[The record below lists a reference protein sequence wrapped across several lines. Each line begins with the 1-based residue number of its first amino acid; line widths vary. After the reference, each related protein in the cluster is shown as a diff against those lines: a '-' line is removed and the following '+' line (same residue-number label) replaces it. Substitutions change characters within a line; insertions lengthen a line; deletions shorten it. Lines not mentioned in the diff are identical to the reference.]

1 MYKLGITGGI
11 GSGKTTVSS
20 LLEEKGAIVFNAD
33 KESKIR
39 LKKSISLQHKLIN
52 LFGNAV
58 TDKGHLVLS
67 KLAQVA
73 FSSKLNQDLLNG
85 IMWPEV
91 MILIDQAIISAEDS
105 GVKLFI
111 VDAALIFEAN
121 IQNILDSVLLVSA
134 PEEKRMSRALRR
146 KNLPTS
152 QIQQRM
158 ALQLSE
164 NEKIE
169 KADFVIYNISTL
181 KDLQT
186 EWLFKKISSKRTK
199 IFFNIKF
206 EFQNFLHQKIAEL
219 FFVLIEN
226 TMIESFKI
234 RANEILN

>member
-20 LLEEKGAIVFNAD
+20 LLEERGATVFNAD
-33 KESKIR
+33 KEAKLR
-39 LKKSISLQHKLIN
+39 LQNSISLQHKLIN

-58 TDKGHLVLS
+58 TEKGHLVLS
-67 KLAQVA
+67 KLARVA

-91 MILIDQAIISAEDS
+91 MILIDQKIIQAERNDIQ
-105 GVKLFI
+105 LFI

-121 IQNILDSVLLVSA
+121 LQNLLDSVLLISA

-146 KNLPTS
+146 KNLASS

-158 ALQLSE
+158 TLQLSE

-169 KADFVIYNISTL
+169 KADFVIYNLTTL
-181 KDLQT
+181 DDLQT
-186 EWLFKKISSKRTK
+186 EVDTFYKT
-199 IFFNIKF
+199 
-206 EFQNFLHQKIAEL
+206 
-219 FFVLIEN
+219 LI
-226 TMIESFKI
+226 
-234 RANEILN
+234 L

>member
-11 GSGKTTVSS
+11 GSGKTSVSS
-20 LLEEKGAIVFNAD
+20 LLEEKGAVVFNAD
-33 KESKIR
+33 KELKIR

-52 LFGNAV
+52 LFGNEV
-58 TDKGHLVLS
+58 TNRGHLVLS

-91 MILIDQAIISAEDS
+91 MILIDQAIISAEDK

-121 IQNILDSVLLVSA
+121 LQSFFDNVLLVSA
-134 PEEKRMSRALRR
+134 PEKKRMSRALRR

-164 NEKIE
+164 KEKIE

-186 EWLFKKISSKRTK
+186 EVDIFYKKLK
-199 IFFNIKF
+199 
-206 EFQNFLHQKIAEL
+206 L
-219 FFVLIEN
+219 
-226 TMIESFKI
+226 
-234 RANEILN
+234 

>member
-20 LLEEKGAIVFNAD
+20 LLEERGATVFNAD
-33 KESKIR
+33 KEAKLR
-39 LKKSISLQHKLIN
+39 LQNSISLQHKLIN

-58 TDKGHLVLS
+58 TEKGHLVLS
-67 KLAQVA
+67 KLARVA

-91 MILIDQAIISAEDS
+91 MILIDHKIIQAERNDIQ
-105 GVKLFI
+105 LFI

-121 IQNILDSVLLVSA
+121 LQNLLDSVLLISA

-146 KNLPTS
+146 KNLPSS

-158 ALQLSE
+158 TLQLSE

-169 KADFVIYNISTL
+169 KADFVIYNLTTL
-181 KDLQT
+181 DDLQT
-186 EWLFKKISSKRTK
+186 EVDTFYKT
-199 IFFNIKF
+199 
-206 EFQNFLHQKIAEL
+206 
-219 FFVLIEN
+219 LI
-226 TMIESFKI
+226 
-234 RANEILN
+234 L

>member
-20 LLEEKGAIVFNAD
+20 LLEKRGATVFNAD
-33 KESKIR
+33 KEAKLR
-39 LKKSISLQHKLIN
+39 LQNSISLQHKLIN

-58 TDKGHLVLS
+58 TEKGHLVLS

-73 FSSKLNQDLLNG
+73 FSNRLNQDLLNG

-91 MILIDQAIISAEDS
+91 MILIDQKIIQAERNDIQ
-105 GVKLFI
+105 LFI

-121 IQNILDSVLLVSA
+121 LQNLLDSVLLISA

-146 KNLPTS
+146 KNLPSS

-158 ALQLSE
+158 TLQLSE

-169 KADFVIYNISTL
+169 KADFVIYNLTTL
-181 KDLQT
+181 DDLQT
-186 EWLFKKISSKRTK
+186 EVDTFYKT
-199 IFFNIKF
+199 
-206 EFQNFLHQKIAEL
+206 
-219 FFVLIEN
+219 LI
-226 TMIESFKI
+226 
-234 RANEILN
+234 L

>member
-20 LLEEKGAIVFNAD
+20 LLEERGATVFNAD
-33 KESKIR
+33 KEAKLR
-39 LKKSISLQHKLIN
+39 LQNSISLQHKLIN

-58 TDKGHLVLS
+58 TEKGHLVLS
-67 KLAQVA
+67 KLARVA

-91 MILIDQAIISAEDS
+91 MILIDQEIIQAERNDIQ
-105 GVKLFI
+105 LFI

-121 IQNILDSVLLVSA
+121 LQNLLDSVLLISA

-146 KNLPTS
+146 KNLPSS

-158 ALQLSE
+158 TLQLSE

-169 KADFVIYNISTL
+169 KADFVIYNLTTL
-181 KDLQT
+181 DDLQT
-186 EWLFKKISSKRTK
+186 EVDTFYKT
-199 IFFNIKF
+199 
-206 EFQNFLHQKIAEL
+206 
-219 FFVLIEN
+219 LI
-226 TMIESFKI
+226 
-234 RANEILN
+234 L

>member
-20 LLEEKGAIVFNAD
+20 LLKERGATVFNAD
-33 KESKIR
+33 KEAKLR
-39 LKKSISLQHKLIN
+39 LQNSISLQHKLIN

-58 TDKGHLVLS
+58 TEKGHLVLS
-67 KLAQVA
+67 KLARVA

-91 MILIDQAIISAEDS
+91 MILIDQKIIQAERNDIQ
-105 GVKLFI
+105 LFI

-121 IQNILDSVLLVSA
+121 LQNLLDSVLLISA

-146 KNLPTS
+146 KNLPSS

-158 ALQLSE
+158 TLQLSE

-169 KADFVIYNISTL
+169 KADFVIYNLTTL
-181 KDLQT
+181 DDLQT
-186 EWLFKKISSKRTK
+186 EVDTFYKT
-199 IFFNIKF
+199 
-206 EFQNFLHQKIAEL
+206 
-219 FFVLIEN
+219 LI
-226 TMIESFKI
+226 
-234 RANEILN
+234 L

>member
-20 LLEEKGAIVFNAD
+20 LLEERGATVFNAD
-33 KESKIR
+33 KEAKLR
-39 LKKSISLQHKLIN
+39 LQNSISLQHKLIN

-58 TDKGHLVLS
+58 TEKGHLVLS
-67 KLAQVA
+67 KLARVA

-91 MILIDQAIISAEDS
+91 MILIDQKIIQAERNDIQ
-105 GVKLFI
+105 LFI

-121 IQNILDSVLLVSA
+121 LQNLLDSVLHISA

-146 KNLPTS
+146 KNLPSS

-158 ALQLSE
+158 TLQLSE

-169 KADFVIYNISTL
+169 KADFVIYNLTTL
-181 KDLQT
+181 DDLQT
-186 EWLFKKISSKRTK
+186 EVDTFYKT
-199 IFFNIKF
+199 
-206 EFQNFLHQKIAEL
+206 
-219 FFVLIEN
+219 LI
-226 TMIESFKI
+226 
-234 RANEILN
+234 L

>member
-20 LLEEKGAIVFNAD
+20 LLEEKGAVVFNAD

-39 LKKSISLQHKLIN
+39 LKNSISLQHKLIN

-58 TDKGHLVLS
+58 TEKGHLVLS
-67 KLAQVA
+67 QLAQVA

-121 IQNILDSVLLVSA
+121 LQSFFDSVLLVSA
-134 PEEKRMSRALRR
+134 PEDKRMSRALRR

-164 NEKIE
+164 KEKIE

-181 KDLQT
+181 EDLQT
-186 EWLFKKISSKRTK
+186 EVDIFYKKLK
-199 IFFNIKF
+199 
-206 EFQNFLHQKIAEL
+206 L
-219 FFVLIEN
+219 
-226 TMIESFKI
+226 
-234 RANEILN
+234 

>member
-20 LLEEKGAIVFNAD
+20 LLEERGATVFNAD
-33 KESKIR
+33 KEAKLR
-39 LKKSISLQHKLIN
+39 LQNSISLQHKLIN

-58 TDKGHLVLS
+58 TEKGHLVLS
-67 KLAQVA
+67 KLARVA

-91 MILIDQAIISAEDS
+91 MILIDQKIIQAEHNDIQ
-105 GVKLFI
+105 LFI

-121 IQNILDSVLLVSA
+121 LQNLLDSVLLISA

-146 KNLPTS
+146 KNLPSS

-158 ALQLSE
+158 TLQLSE

-169 KADFVIYNISTL
+169 KADFVIYNLTTL
-181 KDLQT
+181 DDLQT
-186 EWLFKKISSKRTK
+186 EVDTFYKT
-199 IFFNIKF
+199 
-206 EFQNFLHQKIAEL
+206 
-219 FFVLIEN
+219 LI
-226 TMIESFKI
+226 
-234 RANEILN
+234 L

>member
-20 LLEEKGAIVFNAD
+20 LLEEKGAVVFNAD
-33 KESKIR
+33 KESKKR
-39 LKKSISLQHKLIN
+39 LKNSISLQHKLIH
-52 LFGNAV
+52 LFGNSV

-91 MILIDQAIISAEDS
+91 MILIDQAIISAEDR
-105 GVKLFI
+105 GVNLFI

-121 IQNILDSVLLVSA
+121 LQSFFDNVLLVSA
-134 PEEKRMSRALRR
+134 PEKKRMSRALRR
-146 KNLPTS
+146 KNIPTS

-164 NEKIE
+164 KEKIE

-181 KDLQT
+181 EDLQT
-186 EWLFKKISSKRTK
+186 EVDIFYKKLK
-199 IFFNIKF
+199 
-206 EFQNFLHQKIAEL
+206 L
-219 FFVLIEN
+219 
-226 TMIESFKI
+226 
-234 RANEILN
+234 

>member
-20 LLEEKGAIVFNAD
+20 LLEERGATVFNAD
-33 KESKIR
+33 KEAKLR
-39 LKKSISLQHKLIN
+39 LQNSISLQHKLIN

-58 TDKGHLVLS
+58 TEKGHLVLS

-73 FSSKLNQDLLNG
+73 FSNRLNQDLLNG

-91 MILIDQAIISAEDS
+91 MILIDQAIIQAERNDIQ
-105 GVKLFI
+105 LFI

-121 IQNILDSVLLVSA
+121 LQNLLDSVLLISA

-146 KNLPTS
+146 KNLPSS

-158 ALQLSE
+158 TLQLSE

-169 KADFVIYNISTL
+169 KADFVIYNLTTL
-181 KDLQT
+181 DDLQT
-186 EWLFKKISSKRTK
+186 EVDTFYKT
-199 IFFNIKF
+199 
-206 EFQNFLHQKIAEL
+206 
-219 FFVLIEN
+219 LI
-226 TMIESFKI
+226 
-234 RANEILN
+234 L

>member
-20 LLEEKGAIVFNAD
+20 LLEERGATVFNAD
-33 KESKIR
+33 KEAKLR
-39 LKKSISLQHKLIN
+39 LQNSISLQHKLIN

-58 TDKGHLVLS
+58 TEKGHLVLS
-67 KLAQVA
+67 KLARVA

-91 MILIDQAIISAEDS
+91 MILIDQKIIQAERNDIQ
-105 GVKLFI
+105 LFI

-121 IQNILDSVLLVSA
+121 LQNLLDSVLLISA

-146 KNLPTS
+146 KNLPSS

-158 ALQLSE
+158 TLQLSE

-169 KADFVIYNISTL
+169 KADFVIYNLTTL
-181 KDLQT
+181 DDLQT
-186 EWLFKKISSKRTK
+186 EVDTFYKT
-199 IFFNIKF
+199 
-206 EFQNFLHQKIAEL
+206 
-219 FFVLIEN
+219 LI
-226 TMIESFKI
+226 
-234 RANEILN
+234 L

>member
-20 LLEEKGAIVFNAD
+20 LLEEKGAVVFNAD

-39 LKKSISLQHKLIN
+39 LQNSISLQHKLIN

-73 FSSKLNQDLLNG
+73 FSSNLNQDLLNG

-91 MILIDQAIISAEDS
+91 MILIDQAIIKAENSD
-105 GVKLFI
+105 VKLFI

-121 IQNILDSVLLVSA
+121 LQRFLDAVLLVSA
-134 PEEKRMSRALRR
+134 PEEKRMNRALKR
-146 KNLPTS
+146 KNLPSS

-169 KADFVIYNISTL
+169 KADFIIYNESTL
-181 KDLQT
+181 EAL
-186 EWLFKKISSKRTK
+186 E
-199 IFFNIKF
+199 NEVEKF
-206 EFQNFLHQKIAEL
+206 YKTLKF
-219 FFVLIEN
+219 
-226 TMIESFKI
+226 
-234 RANEILN
+234 

>member
-20 LLEEKGAIVFNAD
+20 LLEEKGAVVFNAD

-39 LKKSISLQHKLIN
+39 LQNSISLQHKLIN

-73 FSSKLNQDLLNG
+73 FSSKLNQNLLNG

-91 MILIDQAIISAEDS
+91 MILIDQAIRNAEDS

-111 VDAALIFEAN
+111 VDAALILEAN
-121 IQNILDSVLLVSA
+121 LQNLLDSVLLVSA

-169 KADFVIYNISTL
+169 TADFVIYNISTL
-181 KDLQT
+181 EDLQT
-186 EWLFKKISSKRTK
+186 EVDIFYKKLK
-199 IFFNIKF
+199 
-206 EFQNFLHQKIAEL
+206 L
-219 FFVLIEN
+219 
-226 TMIESFKI
+226 
-234 RANEILN
+234 

>member
-20 LLEEKGAIVFNAD
+20 LLEEKGATVFNAD
-33 KESKIR
+33 KEAKMR
-39 LKKSISLQHKLIN
+39 LQNSISLQHKLIN

-58 TDKGHLVLS
+58 TEKGHLVLS

-91 MILIDQAIISAEDS
+91 MILIDQAIIHAEKNNTPLL
-105 GVKLFI
+105 V

-121 IQNILDSVLLVSA
+121 LQNLLDDILLVSA
-134 PEEKRMSRALRR
+134 PEEKRMARALRR
-146 KNLPTS
+146 KNLPSS

-164 NEKIE
+164 KEKIE
-169 KADFVIYNISTL
+169 KADFVIYNVTTL
-181 KDLQT
+181 EDLQT
-186 EWLFKKISSKRTK
+186 EVDTFYKTLK
-199 IFFNIKF
+199 
-206 EFQNFLHQKIAEL
+206 L
-219 FFVLIEN
+219 
-226 TMIESFKI
+226 
-234 RANEILN
+234 

>member
-20 LLEEKGAIVFNAD
+20 LLEEKGAVVFNAD

-39 LKKSISLQHKLIN
+39 LQNSISLQHKLIN

-91 MILIDQAIISAEDS
+91 MILIDQAIINAEGSD
-105 GVKLFI
+105 VELFI

-121 IQNILDSVLLVSA
+121 LQSFFDNVLLVSA
-134 PEEKRMSRALRR
+134 PEEKRMNRALRR

-181 KDLQT
+181 EDLQT
-186 EWLFKKISSKRTK
+186 EVDIFYKKLK
-199 IFFNIKF
+199 
-206 EFQNFLHQKIAEL
+206 L
-219 FFVLIEN
+219 
-226 TMIESFKI
+226 
-234 RANEILN
+234 

>member
-20 LLEEKGAIVFNAD
+20 LFEEKGAVVFNAD
-33 KESKIR
+33 KESKMR
-39 LKKSISLQHKLIN
+39 LKNSISLQHKLIN

-73 FSSKLNQDLLNG
+73 FSSRLNQDLLNG

-91 MILIDQAIISAEDS
+91 MILIDQEIISAEDS

-121 IQNILDSVLLVSA
+121 LQNLLDSVLLVSA
-134 PEEKRMSRALRR
+134 PEEKRMTRALRR
-146 KNLPTS
+146 KNLPSS

-181 KDLQT
+181 KDLQADVDI
-186 EWLFKKISSKRTK
+186 FYKKLK
-199 IFFNIKF
+199 
-206 EFQNFLHQKIAEL
+206 L
-219 FFVLIEN
+219 
-226 TMIESFKI
+226 
-234 RANEILN
+234 